1 MERGG
6 QFAVVVQFCLLA
18 LAWGASFLFIKIGLT
33 ALSPAQVVWSRLVF
47 GALALVLVA
56 IVRRTAV
63 PREPALWGHLA
74 VVSVLLCVVPF
85 LLFAWA
91 EQRVSSGLAAIYN
104 GTTPL
109 TTTAFAAAVLRTEK
123 LTRDRAAGLVLGFL
137 GVLLIIGPWSI
148 TGQHDL
154 LPQLACLG
162 ATTCYGLAFA
172 YLRRFVSPRGV
183 PAPTA
188 AFVQVTVGAVLM
200 LAATPFLAA
209 DPITPT
215 WPVVL
220 SMIALGR
227 SARVWPT
234 SGTPP
239 SSARGARR
247 TPRRSPT

>member
-47 GALALVLVA
+47 GALALVLVV

-63 PREPALWGHLA
+63 PC
-74 VVSVLLCVVPF
+74 S
-85 LLFAWA
+85 
-91 EQRVSSGLAAIYN
+91 VSSAC
-104 GTTPL
+104 
-109 TTTAFAAAVLRTEK
+109 
-123 LTRDRAAGLVLGFL
+123 
-137 GVLLIIGPWSI
+137 GPWSI